1 MSTADGKPE
10 TINSVS
16 VETAQSYKAF
26 NLIHGDITR
35 ISTDLIVLSAYG
47 SANSAPEGQVV
58 QALLRQGVV
67 VATEPRWLNFSERC
81 WTCFQERGADAG
93 ASALLTVF
101 IPHLAFYEDPLPIF
115 EQAVRGVFASL
126 AALEYTGLSFRR
138 VSLPVLYGQRILREH
153 SRGDELYPRLTD
165 ILIQES
171 VRWLRKSDQ
180 THTVQ
185 FVVFEEA
192 QVSEW
197 DVAINRTLGRSLIS
211 AGSDAVLKSL
221 CQEIVDAIRSQPDRR
236 LAGATAPLAAALS
249 GKDPLVVESVCVWAR
264 KLVEAML
271 MVLLPN
277 QKIMPGPDL
286 ASNIDHLGTSKAV
299 APWIVSYMH
308 SLRIFGNESV
318 HVRGEAPGYHPA
330 RLDKS
335 DLVSALSAVRSLLA
349 FWPGMDT
356 TPGHAPQSLEM
367 PEEGF
372 QRFSSK

>member
-10 TINSVS
+10 TVNSVS

-26 NLIHGDITR
+26 DLVHGDITR

-47 SANSAPEGQVV
+47 SAKSAPEGQVV
-58 QALLRQGVV
+58 QALRQQGVV

-81 WTCFQERGADAG
+81 WTCFQKGGDTG

-101 IPHLAFYEDPLPIF
+101 IPQLAFHEDPLPIF

-138 VSLPVLYGQRILREH
+138 VSLPVLYGQRILKEH
-153 SRGDELYPRLTD
+153 SRGDERYPRLAD

-197 DVAINRTLGRSLIS
+197 DAAINRTLGRSLIS

-221 CQEIVDAIRSQPDRR
+221 CQEIVDAVRSQPDRR

-277 QKIMPGPDL
+277 QKITPGRDL
-286 ASNIDHLGTSKAV
+286 ASNIDHLGTSKTV

-318 HVRGEAPGYHPA
+318 HARGEAPGYHPA
-330 RLDKS
+330 RLDRS

-349 FWPGMDT
+349 FWPVV
-356 TPGHAPQSLEM
+356 APAPTDLS
-367 PEEGF
+367 
-372 QRFSSK
+372 